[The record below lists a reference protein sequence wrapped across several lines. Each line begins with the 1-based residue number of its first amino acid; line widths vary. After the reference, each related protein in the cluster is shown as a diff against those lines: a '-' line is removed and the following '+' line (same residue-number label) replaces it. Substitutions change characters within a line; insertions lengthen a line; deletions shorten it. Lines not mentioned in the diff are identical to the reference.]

1 MKIVY
6 VSSEVY
12 PFFKT
17 GGLADVLQALPKK
30 MEKLGHNVTVIMPK
44 YDKIPLKYLEKMD
57 FVSTTEIN
65 GEIFNLVKY
74 NGEEKINYYFIENRN
89 FYERGRVYG
98 DLDED
103 YQYALFCEATL
114 IFLKNIGLQV
124 DIIHC
129 NDWQTGPL
137 PYFLKNRYKHDPYYW
152 DMRVVFTIHNL
163 MYQGRFN
170 DYSFDKLGYKRE
182 SSFLNFMEIG
192 ISFADIINT
201 VSPSYAEEIK
211 YPYFAEGLEW
221 LTSYKQIYGILNGID
236 YEIYNPMTNNKITN
250 FDVENLDKKLL
261 NKRKIQEIFDFKQDD
276 TLFIILISRL
286 VEGKGLDLVSSRIE
300 EILKHDAV
308 QFVILGSG
316 SKYYEDYYKYLEY
329 KYPEKFKAYIGY
341 SEEIADLLYAGADMF
356 LMPSRYEPC
365 GLSQMIAM
373 RYGTIPLV
381 RETGGLR
388 DTVIAYNEYNDEGN
402 GFSFA
407 NFNADDMLNTI
418 RYAEHMYYDKKDV
431 WNKLVKRNMLINN
444 SWDRSAR
451 EYEKLYEIAKTTQ

>member
-6 VSSEVY
+6 VASEVY

-30 MEKLGHNVTVIMPK
+30 MKNLGHDISVIMPK
-44 YDKIPLKYLEKMD
+44 YDKIPLKFLEKMY

-74 NGEEKINYYFIENRN
+74 NSDDKINYYFIENRT
-89 FYERGRVYG
+89 FYERERVYG

-114 IFLKNIGLQV
+114 IFLKNIGLRV

-137 PYFLKNRYKHDPYYW
+137 SYFLKNRYKHDPYYW
-152 DMRVVFTIHNL
+152 DMRVVFSIHNL

-170 DYSFDKLGYKRE
+170 NYSFDRLGYYRN

-192 ISFADIINT
+192 ITFADVVNT

-236 YEIYNPMTNNKITN
+236 YDIYNPVINDKIIN
-250 FDVENLDKKLL
+250 FDSENLDKKLL
-261 NKRKIQEIFDFKQDD
+261 NKRKIQEIFDFKQDG
-276 TLFIILISRL
+276 TLFITLISRL

-300 EILKHDAV
+300 EILKNDSV

-329 KYPEKFKAYIGY
+329 KYPKKFKAYIGY
-341 SEEIADLLYAGADMF
+341 SEEIADLLYAGSDLF

-388 DTVIAYNEYNDEGN
+388 DTVKAYNEYTDEGN
-402 GFSFA
+402 GFSFT

-418 RYAEHMYYDKKDV
+418 RYAEHIYYDKKEV

-444 SWDRSAR
+444 SWDRSAK
-451 EYEKLYEIAKTTQ
+451 EYEKLYEIAKTTP

>member
-6 VSSEVY
+6 VASEVY

-30 MEKLGHNVTVIMPK
+30 MSELGHEVSVIMPK
-44 YDKIPLKYLEKMD
+44 YDKIPLKFLEKME
-57 FVSTTEIN
+57 FVNSTEIN
-65 GEIFNLVKY
+65 GEIFNLVRYSVENKM
-74 NGEEKINYYFIENRN
+74 NYYFIENRN

-114 IFLKNIGLQV
+114 ILLKNINLQA
-124 DIIHC
+124 DILHC

-137 PYFLKNRYKHDPYYW
+137 PYFLKNRYKHDPFYW
-152 DMRVVFTIHNL
+152 DMRVVFSIHNL

-170 DYSFDKLGYKRE
+170 NYSFDKLGYYRN
-182 SSFLNFMEIG
+182 SNFLNFMEMG
-192 ISFADIINT
+192 ITYADLVNT

-221 LTSYKQIYGILNGID
+221 LTSNKKIYGILNGID
-236 YEIYNPMTNNKITN
+236 YEIYNPETNINIQN
-250 FDVENLDKKLL
+250 FNVNNLEIKKE
-261 NKRKIQEIFDFKQDD
+261 NKRKIQDIFDFKKDE
-276 TLFIILISRL
+276 TILITLISRL
-286 VEGKGLDLVSSRIE
+286 VEGKGLDLISSKIE
-300 EILKHDAV
+300 EILMHDSV
-308 QFVILGSG
+308 QVVILGSG

-329 KYPEKFKAYIGY
+329 KYPNKFKAYIGY
-341 SEEIADLLYAGADMF
+341 SEEMADLLYAGSDLF

-388 DTVIAYNEYNDEGN
+388 DTVKPFNEFTEEGN
-402 GFSFA
+402 GFSFS

-418 RYAEHMYYDKKDV
+418 RYAEHIYYDKKKEWD
-431 WNKLVKRNMLINN
+431 KLVKKNMLIDN
-444 SWDRSAR
+444 SWNKSAK
-451 EYEKLYEIAKTTQ
+451 EYEKIYNLAKMTA